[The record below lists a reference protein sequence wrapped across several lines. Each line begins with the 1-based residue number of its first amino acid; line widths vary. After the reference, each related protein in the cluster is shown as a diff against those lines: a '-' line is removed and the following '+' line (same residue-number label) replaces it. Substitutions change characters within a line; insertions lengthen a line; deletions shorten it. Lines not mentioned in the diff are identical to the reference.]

1 MQKDKYPQITNIDRD
16 SVDFLF
22 SPEMKGFYDLH
33 TRTTYV
39 SCDDIV
45 KKMGLANSFTE
56 FMSSNAGLDMLSIWK
71 EQNPEKTMEEH
82 MTLVNFINA
91 IKKQRNGSHE

>member
-22 SPEMKGFYDLH
+22 SPEMRGYYDLQDGI
-33 TRTTYV
+33 TYV

-45 KKMGLANSFTE
+45 KKMGLADSFTE
-56 FMSSNAGLDMLSIWK
+56 FMSSDAGLDMLSIWK
-71 EQNPEKTMEEH
+71 EQNPGKTMEEH
-82 MTLVNFINA
+82 MTLVNFIDA
-91 IKKQRNGSHE
+91 LKKTRKCR